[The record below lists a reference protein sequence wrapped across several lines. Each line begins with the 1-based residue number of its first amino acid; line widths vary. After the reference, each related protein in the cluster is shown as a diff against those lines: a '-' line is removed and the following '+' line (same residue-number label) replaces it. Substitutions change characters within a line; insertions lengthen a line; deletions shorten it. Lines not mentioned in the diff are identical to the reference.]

1 MCDDIRRA
9 SHVDAMPTTR
19 ATRSTRAALA
29 GEDERSD
36 SDAPEEVSGARGRA
50 EATRARANARAA
62 VRAAAAAAKTR
73 RPAARSNARGRGDD
87 GTGTAATTAVRTAS
101 ADYARA
107 DDDDLE
113 ALPEDVVAGAL
124 GDGLRGGE
132 KRRAFD
138 AYEAHVGGKKRVK
151 RSKRE
156 RREAKRRTYERDGFE
171 VVALEGAR
179 GDEKAEPPTAAVD
192 FLRARLMDKHAR
204 SGEMLRDAR
213 TGRIPNP
220 FARRR

>member
-1 MCDDIRRA
+1 RA
-9 SHVDAMPTTR
+9 P
-19 ATRSTRAALA
+19 RSTRAALA

-73 RPAARSNARGRGDD
+73 RPAARSNARARGDD
-87 GTGTAATTAVRTAS
+87 GTETATTTAWTAS
-101 ADYARA
+101 ADDARA
-107 DDDDLE
+107 DEDDLE

-124 GDGLRGGE
+124 GDGRRGGE

-179 GDEKAEPPTAAVD
+179 GDETAEPPTAAVD

-204 SGEMLRDAR
+204 SGEMLRDTR